1 MTTGEI
7 TAALDGAIDDWY
19 ERQRT
24 ETGVNRNVMTVG
36 LIMCE
41 HMETHFPLDE
51 ARWFSGSQ
59 VRLLG
64 GSRINK
70 ILARYGELRPLASE
84 GGRTSRGSQELARGF
99 ETSRHSLS
107 QIGERNHHNSYIE
120 SITICTTRIGEA
132 GAGQPAAGPRGR
144 ALTRAACERLQTSAE
159 NNWRD
164 NGRTHPSARQPRIV
178 DLNIE
183 RGVESATRM

>member
-51 ARWFSGSQ
+51 ARWFWQ
-59 VRLLG
+59 
-64 GSRINK
+64 
-70 ILARYGELRPLASE
+70 AR
-84 GGRTSRGSQELARGF
+84 
-99 ETSRHSLS
+99 
-107 QIGERNHHNSYIE
+107 
-120 SITICTTRIGEA
+120 
-132 GAGQPAAGPRGR
+132 AAGR
-144 ALTRAACERLQTSAE
+144 AGGVRNSHEASKPLSTLRWPQQRSQR
-159 NNWRD
+159 RD
-164 NGRTHPSARQPRIV
+164 RTYGLR
-178 DLNIE
+178 
-183 RGVESATRM
+183 